1 MRSESLGAARRLGA
15 ESAATPGRVLFVGN
29 FLSARG
35 GRRAVAEELE
45 DRLTARGWSV
55 TLTSR
60 VLSRP
65 ARVLDMLWTTARRR
79 ADYDLA
85 HVDVFSGTAFVWAE
99 AAGLLLEAL
108 GKPWVATLRGGEL
121 PSFAGRHPARVRG
134 LLARARAVAA
144 PSRYLQA
151 ELAAYRDDIALLPN
165 AIDIARYPFRARTQ
179 PAPRLIW
186 VRAFH
191 AMYRPELAPAIVAAL
206 ADDFPDVSLTM
217 IGPDKGD
224 GSLAATRRAAET
236 LGVADRV
243 EIVPGVPKAEVP
255 SRLARGDVFLNTT
268 SVDNVPVSVLE
279 ALACGLCVV
288 STNAG
293 GLPYLLDDGR
303 DALLVPEGDP
313 AAMASGAARI
323 LREPGLAERLS
334 RGGREKAAACDW
346 AEVLPLWE
354 RFLQTPP
361 SGGAR

>member
-1 MRSESLGAARRLGA
+1 MRSESIGTARRLGA
-15 ESAATPGRVLFVGN
+15 ESAASPARVLFVGN

-45 DRLTARGWSV
+45 DRLAARGWSV

-85 HVDVFSGTAFVWAE
+85 HLDVFSGTAFVWAE
-99 AAGLLLEAL
+99 AAALLLDAL

-121 PSFAGRHPARVRG
+121 PSFARRHPRRVRG

-151 ELAAYRDDIALLPN
+151 ELGVWRGDVALVPN
-165 AIDIARYPFRARTQ
+165 AIDLSRYLFRARTQ
-179 PAPRLIW
+179 PAPRLVW

-191 AMYRPELAPAIVAAL
+191 AMYRPELAPAVVAAL
-206 ADDFPDVSLTM
+206 AGAFADVRLAM

-224 GSLAATRRAAET
+224 GSLAATVRAAEA

-255 SRLARGDVFLNTT
+255 AHLGRGDVFLNTT

-303 DALLVPEGDP
+303 DALLVPEGDA
-313 AAMASGAARI
+313 AAMAGAVARV

-334 RGGREKAAACDW
+334 RNGRETAAACDW

-354 RFLQTPP
+354 RFLQPP
-361 SGGAR
+361 ESGGAR